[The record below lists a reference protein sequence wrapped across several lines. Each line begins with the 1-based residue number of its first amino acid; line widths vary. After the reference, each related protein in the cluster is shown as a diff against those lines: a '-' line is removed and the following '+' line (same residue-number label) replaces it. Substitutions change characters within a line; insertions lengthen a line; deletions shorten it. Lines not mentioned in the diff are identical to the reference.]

1 MREPLPAWESLPDFG
16 LYMDQLLTFTERCFP
31 GEVTAGMINSYVK
44 ARLVERPQGKKYSR
58 TALAQ
63 LLMVCCLK
71 QATPLESLRALLE
84 GEDAGALYGRF
95 RRDWLE
101 LQERLPVSEGLDALG
116 CAILAAAYQN
126 EGRRLLEA
134 RRPADGAK
142 EG

>member
-1 MREPLPAWESLPDFG
+1 MTGKREEEHAVREPLPAWESLPDFG

-71 QATPLESLRALLE
+71 QATPLESLRALRKPKMVVARGVRIANPVIKKNVEIEQSLDSLL
-84 GEDAGALYGRF
+84 GYKYEDLDLLLRKGQF
-95 RRDWLE
+95 R
-101 LQERLPVSEGLDALG
+101 
-116 CAILAAAYQN
+116 
-126 EGRRLLEA
+126 
-134 RRPADGAK
+134 
-142 EG
+142 